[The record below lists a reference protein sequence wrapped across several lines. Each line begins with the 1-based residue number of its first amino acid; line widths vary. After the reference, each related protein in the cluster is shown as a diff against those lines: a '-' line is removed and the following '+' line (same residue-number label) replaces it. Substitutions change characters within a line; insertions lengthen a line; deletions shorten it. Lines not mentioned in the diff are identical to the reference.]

1 MRDLSWGSDELI
13 GEESYTGSAV
23 KGHQWN
29 GNVLKGKTE
38 V

>member
-13 GEESYTGSAV
+13 GDWNK

-29 GNVLKGKTE
+29 GSELKGVTG